1 MDEGNRVTFARRR
14 KLIDRGFQYRTI
26 ATWLAVVL
34 AGCIAGAALVCVFF
48 WVALAREGAAT
59 GARVAEGLESVMA
72 PLLLND
78 LAIMFLVIAAGIAA
92 THRIAGPVYRIE
104 SDIDRVLAGEGHAR
118 VRLRRGDA
126 FPELAGKVNELIAR
140 LDDARRG

>member
-1 MDEGNRVTFARRR
+1 
-14 KLIDRGFQYRTI
+14 
-26 ATWLAVVL
+26 
-34 AGCIAGAALVCVFF
+34 VCLYF
-48 WVALAREGAAT
+48 WIALAREGAAS
-59 GARVAEGLESVMA
+59 GAGVAAGLEAVLA

-78 LAIMFLVIAAGIAA
+78 LAIMFLVIAAGVAA

-104 SDIDRVLAGEGHAR
+104 TDIDRVLSGEGHAR

-126 FPELAGKVNELIAR
+126 FPGLAGKVNELIAR

>member
-1 MDEGNRVTFARRR
+1 MDEGNRLTFARRR
-14 KLIDRGFQYRTI
+14 RLVDRGFQYRTI

-34 AGCIAGAALVCVFF
+34 AGCIVGTALVCLYF
-48 WVALAREGAAT
+48 WIALARGGAAS
-59 GARVAEGLESVMA
+59 GAEIAARLEAVMA
-72 PLLLND
+72 PLLLNN
-78 LAIMFLVIAAGIAA
+78 LAIMFLVIAAGVSA

-104 SDIDRVLAGEGHAR
+104 NDIDRVLAGENHAR

-126 FPELAGKVNELIAR
+126 FPGLAGKVNELIAR